1 MPTIHCLAKRLSKI
15 KEKMGMSFIHSDDIK
30 NILRMYFPLLRSDA
44 TFLMLSNITGLRLHP
59 LAPEES
65 DTEEQGN
72 LLKAIDNK
80 TVGR

>member
-1 MPTIHCLAKRLSKI
+1 MI
-15 KEKMGMSFIHSDDIK
+15 SFIHSDDIK
-30 NILRMYFPLLRSDA
+30 KYPLKMHFSLLRSDA

-72 LLKAIDNK
+72 LLKDIDNK
-80 TVGR
+80 TVRR

>member
-1 MPTIHCLAKRLSKI
+1 MHFS
-15 KEKMGMSFIHSDDIK
+15 
-30 NILRMYFPLLRSDA
+30 LLRSDA

-72 LLKAIDNK
+72 LLKDIDNK
-80 TVGR
+80 TVRR

>member
-1 MPTIHCLAKRLSKI
+1 M
-15 KEKMGMSFIHSDDIK
+15 F
-30 NILRMYFPLLRSDA
+30 YFSLLRSDA

-72 LLKAIDNK
+72 LLKDIDNK
-80 TVGR
+80 TVRRFGLMVAPFLYMCSLLDYT